1 MVKALDLVVPPPRS
15 LPNRRA
21 WKRDKGV
28 GLVWVRGRGRI
39 LVLTQRLGRD
49 VWRHRRVGGE
59 GLNLHVGIDD
69 PCGSSRRSRTV
80 VGRIGEAVVVTLL
93 RTVIGR
99 GGVAVGPGV
108 DGIGRTGVV
117 EGWRGVCR
125 AGRVVVTRVEGTI
138 SRWMGTAEE
147 SGFRHPAMVDGR
159 VWGGVEGRGGVS
171 LV

>member
-15 LPNRRA
+15 LPNRSA
-21 WKRDKGV
+21 WKGDKGV

-39 LVLTQRLGRD
+39 LVLTERLGRD

-59 GLNLHVGIDD
+59 GLNLHGGVDN
-69 PCGSSRRSRTV
+69 PCGSCRRSRAV
-80 VGRIGEAVVVTLL
+80 VRRIGEAVVVALL

-108 DGIGRTGVV
+108 DSVRGAGVV
-117 EGWRGVCR
+117 EVWGGVGR
-125 AGRVVVTRVEGTI
+125 ADRVVVTRVEGTI
-138 SRWMGTAEE
+138 SRRMGTAEE
-147 SGFRHPAMVDGR
+147 GRFRHPAMVDGR
-159 VWGGVEGRGGVS
+159 IWSGVEGRGGVS